1 MARVVAA
8 LALAVLATAAGAQ
21 DVFSPGARSGRWGSF
36 ELGAGTYIPNIDA
49 SVPNPGPFG
58 GPYEE
63 IFGKSQRWMFRLGA
77 GKTVWHGIGDLE
89 VGLRTGLFRA
99 TGNAIVEGTGTS
111 LTNPPVYSGNTTSI
125 TIIPTSL
132 TVSYY
137 FDWIAEQYRFLPF
150 MFYGRA
156 ALERYNWWVN
166 GPVSSGREGTV
177 GRGAT
182 NGWSITGGAALLLDA
197 IDPIMARDLDRETGI
212 NHTYLFFDVT
222 KQQIDDFG
230 SSKSWDLSRIGPAYA
245 FGLMMFF

>member
-1 MARVVAA
+1 MARLAAA
-8 LALAVLATAAGAQ
+8 LALAVVTTAARAA
-21 DVFSPGARSGRWGSF
+21 DAPSDRWGSF
-36 ELGAGTYIPNIDA
+36 EIGAGTYIPNIDA
-49 SVPNPGPFG
+49 GVASPGPFG

-77 GKTVWHGIGDLE
+77 GKTIWHGIGDLE
-89 VGLRTGLFRA
+89 VGLRTGVFRA
-99 TGNAIVEGTGTS
+99 TGNAIQEGTGTS
-111 LTNPPVYSGNTTSI
+111 PTNPPIYTGNTTSI

-132 TVSYY
+132 TLTYY
-137 FDWIAEQYRFLPF
+137 FDWIAERYRFLPF

-166 GPVSSGREGTV
+166 GPVSTGREGTV

-182 NGWSITGGAALLLDA
+182 NGWSVTGGVALLLDVL
-197 IDPIMARDLDRETGI
+197 DPGMARDLDRDTGI

-222 KQQIDDFG
+222 KQKVDDFG

-245 FGLMMFF
+245 FGLMFAF